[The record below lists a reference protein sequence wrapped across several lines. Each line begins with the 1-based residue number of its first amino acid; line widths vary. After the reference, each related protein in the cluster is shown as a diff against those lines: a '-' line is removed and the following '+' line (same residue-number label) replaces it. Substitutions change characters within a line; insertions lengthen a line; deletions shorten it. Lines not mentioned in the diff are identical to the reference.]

1 MMKNKNYC
9 IVCTIYMDTIH
20 VHRDL
25 QGSPCLEQGAQGQK
39 VKGFRKTI

>member
-1 MMKNKNYC
+1 MNNKNLLYSSTNSM
-9 IVCTIYMDTIH
+9 VTIH